1 MITEQ
6 IPARVA
12 QDQKYIHAQKNSD
25 RQNARIEHDAA
36 LGRVMT
42 AMLNDDTEL
51 FKQFMDNEG
60 FQRWLKDTVFRI
72 TYQEGQR

>member
-1 MITEQ
+1 
-6 IPARVA
+6 
-12 QDQKYIHAQKNSD
+12 
-25 RQNARIEHDAA
+25 
-36 LGRVMT
+36 MT

>member
-6 IPARVA
+6 IPACVA
-12 QDQKYIHAQKNSD
+12 Q
-25 RQNARIEHDAA
+25 EHDAA